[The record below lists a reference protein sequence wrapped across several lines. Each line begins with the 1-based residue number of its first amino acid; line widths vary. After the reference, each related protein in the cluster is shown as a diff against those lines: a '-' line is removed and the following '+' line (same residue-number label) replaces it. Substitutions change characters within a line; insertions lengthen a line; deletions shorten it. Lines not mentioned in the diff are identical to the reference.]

1 MIGYTKTLGFWDFG
15 IRTWPYYNR
24 LAVDNVKPIWIYC
37 FSEAEHHKFSAN
49 YSSLQELLVMDHG
62 PHNEVNFESKFFE
75 PSRTFTVLV
84 FRLFPI

>member
-49 YSSLQELLVMDHG
+49 HPSLL
-62 PHNEVNFESKFFE
+62 K
-75 PSRTFTVLV
+75 
-84 FRLFPI
+84 